1 LRQTDWPAEEE
12 LASSG
17 AGAGTT
23 HLWEESWDDDDT
35 SDEFSVQLQY
45 VSLPCGHA
53 RLNSILTL
61 QPGKSSARWKS
72 AVKSISYHEPKAIS
86 PTLIFIAS
94 KSDSN
99 RGFDTETAWHGVT
112 EY

>member
-1 LRQTDWPAEEE
+1 MTEDMKLIVATDWPAEEE

-45 VSLPCGHA
+45 VSPYRENTHLILHSNTTT
-53 RLNSILTL
+53 RKELN
-61 QPGKSSARWKS
+61 KMEKR
-72 AVKSISYHEPKAIS
+72 
-86 PTLIFIAS
+86 
-94 KSDSN
+94 
-99 RGFDTETAWHGVT
+99 
-112 EY
+112 